1 MGRASRADAAKH
13 REEVVT
19 ATARL
24 LRERGIAGTSVQD
37 LMSSVGLTHGGFYK
51 HFASKDELV
60 GVAATAA
67 FKELQSLLIRISE
80 ETPDRTQAQSALFE
94 TYLSSEHRDAPGSGC
109 ASAALASDVARSPA
123 DSALRESYRGG
134 LKETVAVIACFRDQ
148 EGPGDERHRE
158 AIRILATMVGALT
171 LARAV
176 GKSTLSEEILQV
188 VRDSLEEKQ

>member
-60 GVAATAA
+60 GVATTAA

-80 ETPDRTQAQSALFE
+80 ETPDRTRARSALFAA
-94 TYLSSEHRDAPGSGC
+94 YLSLDHRDDPVSGC
-109 ASAALASDVARSPA
+109 ASAALAGDVARSPA
-123 DSALRESYRGG
+123 DSALRTSYQQG
-134 LKETVAVIACFRDQ
+134 LEATLDLTSGFLDQ
-148 EGPGDERHRE
+148 EGSGEQRHSE
-158 AIRILATMVGALT
+158 AILILATMVGALT
-171 LARAV
+171 LARAA
-176 GKSTLSEEILQV
+176 GESPLSEQILQV
-188 VRDSLEEKQ
+188 VRESLDEKR